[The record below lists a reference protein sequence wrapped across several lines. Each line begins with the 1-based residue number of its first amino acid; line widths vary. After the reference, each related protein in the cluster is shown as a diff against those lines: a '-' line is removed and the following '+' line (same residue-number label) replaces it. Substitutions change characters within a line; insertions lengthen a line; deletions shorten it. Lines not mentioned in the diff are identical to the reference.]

1 MEGEGGAPLMENYE
15 DVVRQMRAYGVVLD
29 RDLPLVVPTVKRRTC
44 GPKKKCWYYTQEF
57 RRADGRRFVVGAFG
71 SYSPKL
77 ATELGLPG
85 GHVKIE
91 VDWKGLSEEEQERMR
106 VEREAAA
113 AAAAEAK
120 AEAARMAAM
129 SAGELWALMARDG
142 RSEYLQRKGVQAES
156 CRYVARLMRLAR
168 RDPRDTPFVLPP
180 GTLVLPLIRYDYSR
194 EEALRGLQFV
204 KPDGFKI
211 FTEGFGKT
219 GCAIRLGTVDA
230 STRVVLI
237 CEGYA
242 TGLSIRMAIGH
253 RWPVYVAL
261 DAYNLAAVVEILR
274 KLHPD
279 QRLLICADDDWKSK
293 DHEGTNP
300 GRRKAWKVAKA
311 TSGCDIVWPAF
322 DVSTRQ
328 EKDTDFND
336 LHHRQGIE
344 SVERQLLRVLT
355 AIERGMEAR

>member
-1 MEGEGGAPLMENYE
+1 MENYE

-57 RRADGRRFVVGAFG
+57 RRADGRRFIVGAFG
-71 SYSPKL
+71 SYSPKV
-77 ATELGLPG
+77 AQQLGLPG

-91 VDWKGLSEEEQERMR
+91 VDWKGLSQEEAARMKE
-106 VEREAAA
+106 EREAAA
-113 AAAAEAK
+113 AAAARAK
-120 AEAARMAAM
+120 AEAAALAAM
-129 SAGELWALMARDG
+129 SAWEVWARMAPQG
-142 RSEYLQRKGVQAES
+142 QSPYLQRKGVQAES
-156 CRYVARLMRLAR
+156 CRFVPRTMWLAR
-168 RDPRDTPFVLPP
+168 SDPREPAFVLPV
-180 GTLVLPLIRYDYSR
+180 GTIVLPLIRYDFAR

-219 GCAIRLGTVDA
+219 GCAIRLGTVDV
-230 STRVVLI
+230 STRVVLV

-242 TGLSIRMAIGH
+242 TGLSIRMATSH

-261 DAYNLAAVVEILR
+261 DAYNLAAVITILR
-274 KLHPD
+274 KLHP
-279 QRLLICADDDWKSK
+279 QQHLLICADDDWKSK

-311 TSGCDIVWPAF
+311 TSGCDIVWPVF
-322 DVSTRQ
+322 DASTRQ

-336 LHHRQGIE
+336 LHHRQGLE
-344 SVERQLLRVLT
+344 AVERQLLRAL
-355 AIERGMEAR
+355 ADIERGMEAL